1 MDDRPLPMIQ
11 LPYPATRVGDTDRTS
26 ACDQLCEHY
35 AAGRL
40 SADEL
45 DDRLAAAVAARTRH
59 DLQVLLHDLGP
70 LRPPAQPPQPATSV
84 APAPRRWSVS
94 VVLAVMVLVGCFLLA
109 GGMLVLL
116 GSVDVGLFLA
126 AAVGGTAAAVGGA
139 CGAYVVGWWA
149 AAARRGHGAACPRS

>member
-11 LPYPATRVGDTDRTS
+11 LPSPATRVGDTDRTS
-26 ACDQLCEHY
+26 ACDKLCEHY

-45 DDRLAAAVAARTRH
+45 DDRLAAAVAARTRR

-70 LRPPAQPPQPATSV
+70 LRP
-84 APAPRRWSVS
+84 APVRPRPVS
-94 VVLAVMVLVGCFLLA
+94 VVLAMIVLIGCVLTA

-149 AAARRGHGAACPRS
+149 AAARRGLGAACP

>member
-1 MDDRPLPMIQ
+1 MDELPLPMIQ
-11 LPYPATRVGDTDRTS
+11 LPHPATRVGDSDRTS

-45 DDRLAAAVAARTRH
+45 DDRLAAAVASRTRR
-59 DLQVLLHDLGP
+59 DLQVLLYDLGP
-70 LRPPAQPPQPATSV
+70 LRPTGRPQQPVAPV
-84 APAPRRWSVS
+84 APAPQRWSAS
-94 VVLAVMVLVGCFLLA
+94 VVVAMVLLIGCVLVA

-126 AAVGGTAAAVGGA
+126 AGLGGTAAALGGA
-139 CGAYVVGWWA
+139 CAAHVIRWWGSPT
-149 AAARRGHGAACPRS
+149 RR